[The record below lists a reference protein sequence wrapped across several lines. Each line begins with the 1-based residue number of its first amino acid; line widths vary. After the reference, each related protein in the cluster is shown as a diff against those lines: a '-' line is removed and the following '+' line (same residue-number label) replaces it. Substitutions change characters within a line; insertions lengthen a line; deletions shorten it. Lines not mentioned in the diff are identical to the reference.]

1 MPEAPGRKELVGDAN
16 DVVEEMA
23 HGCWSAVPQQRKVE
37 ERAAERQTLRA
48 GAEES
53 TQGFTTAFLTGWQV
67 SGGRSWHAQ
76 RRARRNTWN
85 ALPPLPDT
93 TLLFLF
99 LLLLLLSW
107 SLSTSV
113 FTFTTQLL
121 TRTQAGDP
129 SMEPVEGKKLSKK
142 IITLPLGLILGFC
155 FFIYLHQLKTPWL
168 EKPILKPPPI
178 AAPAKKSSPPPPQG
192 TPRLT
197 ILLWQWPFGHHFD
210 FLNCS
215 EHYSTPDCHFTVD
228 RSWTQKAHAVVI
240 HHRDVCWNPQKL
252 TQIPRLQSQRW
263 IWFNLE
269 SPSHSPNLRAM
280 NNLFNLTMSYR
291 KDSDIFTPYGE
302 LQLLSEPQPFSI
314 PTKTK
319 LVAWVVSN
327 WVESSRRVRY
337 YRELKDHIKVD
348 IYGSHHMPLPRD
360 QLLATL
366 AQYKFYL
373 AFENSQHEDYI
384 TEKLWRNALSSGAV
398 PVVLGPSRA
407 NYERFLPPDSF
418 IHINDFATAKELA
431 HYLQELSEDA
441 ERYQRYFQWRR
452 WLKPNAAFNW
462 AIDLCRA
469 CHFLHTAEGRY
480 QVVPDLSQWF
490 V

>member
-1 MPEAPGRKELVGDAN
+1 MVVLGCWLDRVGSEASSSRNSSVVLCLLSYLHEEGGSDLFQALMLPPHAAAPCALVAVERTKLFRGLPQEGAERPRPGPSLPAGLGDAGN
-16 DVVEEMA
+16 PCPFGTGE
-23 HGCWSAVPQQRKVE
+23 PQPGLGI
-37 ERAAERQTLRA
+37 A
-48 GAEES
+48 
-53 TQGFTTAFLTGWQV
+53 
-67 SGGRSWHAQ
+67 
-76 RRARRNTWN
+76 
-85 ALPPLPDT
+85 
-93 TLLFLF
+93 
-99 LLLLLLSW
+99 
-107 SLSTSV
+107 
-113 FTFTTQLL
+113 
-121 TRTQAGDP
+121 DP
-129 SMEPVEGKKLSKK
+129 SMEPVEGKKFSKK
-142 IITLPLGLILGFC
+142 LIALPLGLILGFC
-155 FFIYLHQLKTPWL
+155 LFLYLHQLKTPWL
-168 EKPILKPPPI
+168 EKHTPRPPPPP
-178 AAPAKKSSPPPPQG
+178 APAKKSSPPPPLPARED
-192 TPRLT
+192 PRLT
-197 ILLWQWPFGHHFD
+197 ILLWQWPFGQHFD

-215 EHYSTPDCHFTVD
+215 EHYSTPDCHFTVN
-228 RSWTQKAHAVVI
+228 RSWSQKAHAVVI
-240 HHRDVCWNPQKL
+240 HHRDVCWDPQKL

-302 LQLLSEPQPFSI
+302 LQLLGEPQPFSI

-348 IYGSHHMPLPRD
+348 IYGSHHLPLPHD
-360 QLLATL
+360 QLLTTL

-384 TEKLWRNALSSGAV
+384 TEKLWRNALSSGTV
-398 PVVLGPSRA
+398 PVVLGPSRE

-441 ERYQRYFQWRR
+441 ERYQSYFQWRR

-469 CHFLHTAEGRY
+469 CRFLHTTQSRY